1 MAPTSTLTYQDT
13 LDSQYLS
20 SSLSSL
26 SRSRSTNSLI
36 VRTYK
41 EATQLY
47 LTKRFKE
54 ALEVLEPIITAQPAD
69 EDEHTNG
76 DAGLVAAAPV
86 AQSSKGTRT
95 KVWVFYL
102 SLLHAIVDLGPEEGK
117 LVFGSGRWR
126 ELAAKARDGTVWEDV
141 VQAGYGGE
149 EGAVDA
155 DVVVNLATLLIGH
168 MSGQKL
174 NQQRL
179 ESWLA
184 SSDVGGHVSFGDGM
198 VSPSVANGSSTPKA
212 LATRSKVL
220 ELYVLHVLPANGEWE
235 YARQFVEM
243 SETLDEERR
252 QAFLHALE
260 ELKGEKDGTAAKERE
275 LAERRDREME
285 EQRREEEARKAE
297 QQAEIRRAEEREK
310 ERAAVVKANTLPT
323 PSANGSSTSN
333 RPAVPTAAANGHHK
347 PASTSRPPPK
357 AQKSK
362 PPQPVP
368 APPANLYRRASS
380 ALLNVQNM
388 VLQASRNMGLGNGT
402 YAAFR
407 FLMFMLAFMMVVA
420 RRDVRVRVKRLMEE
434 GWVKDI
440 ASTGIHVHDG
450 NG

>member
-76 DAGLVAAAPV
+76 DAGLIGAAPV

-126 ELAAKARDGTVWEDV
+126 ELAAKARDGTIWEDV

-174 NQQRL
+174 NLQRL

-252 QAFLHALE
+252 EAFLHALE
-260 ELKGEKDGTAAKERE
+260 ELKGEKDGSAAKERE

-285 EQRREEEARKAE
+285 EQRREEDARKAE
-297 QQAEIRRAEEREK
+297 QDAEIRRAEGREK
-310 ERAAVVKANTLPT
+310 ERAAI
-323 PSANGSSTSN
+323 TSN
-333 RPAVPTAAANGHHK
+333 KPAVPTAANGHQK

-362 PPQPVP
+362 PPPSLP
-368 APPANLYRRASS
+368 EPPANLYRRASS
-380 ALLNVQNM
+380 VLLNVQHM

-407 FLMFMLAFMMVVA
+407 FLMFMLAFVVVVA
-420 RRDVRVRVKRLMEE
+420 RRDVRIRVKRLMEE
-434 GWVKDI
+434 GWVKVRRTVGMGVKVSYI
-440 ASTGIHVHDG
+440 
-450 NG
+450 

>member
-76 DAGLVAAAPV
+76 DAGLIGAAPV

-126 ELAAKARDGTVWEDV
+126 ELAAKARDGTIWEDV

-174 NQQRL
+174 NLQRL

-252 QAFLHALE
+252 EAFLHALE
-260 ELKGEKDGTAAKERE
+260 ELKGEKDGSAAKERE

-285 EQRREEEARKAE
+285 EQRREEDARKAE
-297 QQAEIRRAEEREK
+297 QDAEIRRAEGREK
-310 ERAAVVKANTLPT
+310 ERAAIVKANTLPT

-333 RPAVPTAAANGHHK
+333 KPAVPTAANGHQK

-362 PPQPVP
+362 PPPSLP
-368 APPANLYRRASS
+368 EPPANLYRRASS
-380 ALLNVQNM
+380 VLLNVQHM

-407 FLMFMLAFMMVVA
+407 FLMFMLAFVVVVA
-420 RRDVRVRVKRLMEE
+420 RRDVRIRVKRLMEE

-440 ASTGIHVHDG
+440 ATMGPHVHGG
-450 NG
+450 NE